1 MFKRN
6 QVIIIRATERTY
18 NKPRLAIVKSQR
30 KDGSL
35 NCTFSMYKDSN
46 IMTDYIV
53 PQDEIADIVVGV
65 ADDVSAQDFRSLATC
80 FPNKDPNDP
89 YIKKQALLDAQFPQY
104 ARMRSNYG
112 PYETGEQVRARL
124 RREGKIKA
132 AA

>member
-18 NKPRLAIVKSQR
+18 NKPRLAIVKSVR

-35 NCTFSMYKDSN
+35 NCTFAMYKDSN

-53 PQDEIADIVVGV
+53 PQDEIADRVVGV
-65 ADDVSAQDFRSLATC
+65 AEDLCQADFRNLATC

-89 YIKKQALLDAQFPQY
+89 YIKRQALLDAQFPQY
-104 ARMRSNYG
+104 AQMRSNYG

-124 RREGKIKA
+124 RKEGKLA
-132 AA
+132 A

>member
-89 YIKKQALLDAQFPQY
+89 FIVKQKALDARFPQY
-104 ARMRSNYG
+104 AAMRKDYG
-112 PYETGEQVRARL
+112 PYETITQGIERL
-124 RREGKIKA
+124 RREGKLA